1 MDAFKELFTPAQ
13 QFLMLQAYV
22 DSKLTEEELMN
33 FSLLESTKEV
43 PVVFYS
49 AGVMVIQPALD
60 LGDFTHAFF
69 SKEQL
74 EIRRQDRELILE
86 LPGQAVRFGFEDRE
100 EAQQVEKDFA
110 YLYTNPE

>member
-1 MDAFKELFTPAQ
+1 MDAFKEIFTPAQ

-33 FSLLESTKEV
+33 FTLLESTKGV

-49 AGVMVIQPALD
+49 AGVLLIQPALD
-60 LGDFTHAFF
+60 LDAFTHAFF

-74 EIRRQDRELILE
+74 EIRRQERELILE
-86 LPGQAVRFGFEDRE
+86 LPGQALHFAFEDRE